1 MRTDHAWLESPDHVE
16 QQMSAL
22 AKPPNPMPPL
32 LRAKIAM
39 EYIGT
44 GKTKFY
50 ELIRMEILDMV
61 KDGRRTYIT
70 RASCDRYLLSL
81 RARGLRHK
89 TIRAH
94 KR

>member
-1 MRTDHAWLESPDHVE
+1 
-16 QQMSAL
+16 MSAL
-22 AKPPNPMPPL
+22 AGPPSPMPPL
-32 LRAKIAM
+32 LRAKIAR

-44 GKTKFY
+44 GKTRFY
-50 ELIRMEILDMV
+50 ELIRMKILDVV

-81 RARGLRHK
+81 RARGMRHK
-89 TIRAH
+89 TIQAP